1 MRLLQ
6 EKETKNLQKASKRT
20 LVVTN
25 KHPENQDEFSSSKH
39 SAGMETY
46 VGTIRSKEKKSY
58 MIGDSHLNRIRKD
71 KFKQSTPKARVYVK
85 SFSGA
90 NTNHLDY
97 YVVPLLVDE
106 KPDNVVIHTGSND
119 ITKFNY
125 NNVNAEGLAH
135 RIINVGLKC
144 RSYGASNIAV
154 SSILKRSSF
163 NSNRVI
169 YHVNNILKRLC
180 SINDFSYICNN
191 LVNEN
196 YLWKD
201 GLHLTNEG
209 SSLLLNNF
217 INYLNGN
224 GNNSI

>member
-1 MRLLQ
+1 M
-6 EKETKNLQKASKRT
+6 
-20 LVVTN
+20 
-25 KHPENQDEFSSSKH
+25 
-39 SAGMETY
+39 
-46 VGTIRSKEKKSY
+46 
-58 MIGDSHLNRIRKD
+58 
-71 KFKQSTPKARVYVK
+71 K

-90 NTNHLDY
+90 NTNQLDY
-97 YVVPLLVDE
+97 YGVPQLVDE
-106 KPDNVVIHTGSND
+106 KSNNVVIHIGSND

-125 NNVNAEGLAH
+125 NNVNAEELAH
-135 RIINVGLKC
+135 RIINIGLKC
-144 RSYGASNIAV
+144 RSYGVSNIAV

-163 NSNRVI
+163 NINQVI
-169 YHVNNILKRLC
+169 YQVNNILKRLC
-180 SINDFSYICNN
+180 RINDFSYICND

-224 GNNSI
+224 GNSSIWQMTKGCDIEKDIDIKKNPVQATKERCSIPQKLSQLITSVGSDK

>member
-1 MRLLQ
+1 M
-6 EKETKNLQKASKRT
+6 
-20 LVVTN
+20 
-25 KHPENQDEFSSSKH
+25 
-39 SAGMETY
+39 
-46 VGTIRSKEKKSY
+46 
-58 MIGDSHLNRIRKD
+58 
-71 KFKQSTPKARVYVK
+71 PKARVYVK
-85 SFSGA
+85 SFIG
-90 NTNHLDY
+90 TNIDQLDY

-106 KPDNVVIHTGSND
+106 KPNNVVIHIGSND

-125 NNVNAEGLAH
+125 NNVNAEELAH
-135 RIINVGLKC
+135 RIINIGFKC
-144 RSYGASNIAV
+144 RSYLVSNIAV

-163 NSNRVI
+163 NINQVI
-169 YHVNNILKRLC
+169 YQVNNILKRLC
-180 SINDFSYICNN
+180 RINDFSYICND